1 MKGINP
7 KILVWAREQA
17 GFSKE
22 EIAAHFKKELRIIQE
37 WEKGSSG
44 PSFPQLEK
52 LAKKYKRPTA
62 LFFFSEIPEEKS
74 IKDSFRTLPE
84 KAISFIQPHLRF
96 LIRKAKAMRINLSE
110 LNNGNNPAEN
120 FLLDDLT
127 VGKKSIDTVAAE
139 LRDYLGVDL
148 AVQRQFK
155 KHDTAF
161 RKWRD
166 VLEKHGVFVFKD
178 AFKDD
183 DFSGFCLYDE
193 IFPIIWVNNSMSY
206 SRQIFTLFHELAHL
220 LFNKSDIEMSSS
232 DDIYLDNLSVHDR
245 EIEIFCNAFAGKFLV
260 PDDAFSK
267 HLKVNVDD
275 YNLSVL
281 AKRFVVSRE
290 VILRKFLNANKITSA
305 FYSRKVGQWRDEHEA
320 QQKRKTGRSGGNSN
334 YTKRA
339 YLGENYMEMVFSKY
353 YQNNIST
360 EQLADYL
367 GVKVSRISKMESLI
381 FEERARR

>member
-7 KILVWAREQA
+7 KILIWAREQA
-17 GFSKE
+17 GFSQE
-22 EIAAHFKKELRIIQE
+22 EIAAHLKKELRIVQG
-37 WEKGSSG
+37 WEKGFSG

-84 KAISFIQPHLRF
+84 RKIIFIQPHLRF
-96 LIRKAKAMRINLSE
+96 LIRKAKAMRINLLE

-120 FLLDDLT
+120 FLLADLT
-127 VGKKSIDTVAAE
+127 VGKKSIGTVAAE
-139 LRDYLGVDL
+139 LRDYLGINLDT
-148 AVQRQFK
+148 QRQFRRQ
-155 KHDTAF
+155 DTAF
-161 RKWRD
+161 KKWRHT
-166 VLEKHGVFVFKD
+166 LEKHGIFVFKD

-183 DFSGFCLYDE
+183 GFSGFCLYDE
-193 IFPIIWVNNSMSY
+193 VFPIIWVNNSMSH

-220 LFNKSDIEMSSS
+220 LFNRSDIEMSSS
-232 DDIYLDNLSVHDR
+232 DEDYLDSLSPADKR
-245 EIEIFCNAFAGKFLV
+245 IEIFCNAFAGKFLV

-267 HLKVNVDD
+267 YLDRVVDD
-275 YNLSVL
+275 YSLNDI

-290 VILRKFLNANKITSA
+290 VILRKFLDSDKITSA
-305 FYSRKVGQWRDEHEA
+305 FYSRKVSQWRDEYEA
-320 QQKRKTGRSGGNSN
+320 QQKRKPDRSGGNTN
-334 YTKRA
+334 YTKRV
-339 YLGENYMEMVFSKY
+339 YLGENYMEMVFSQY

-381 FEERARR
+381 FEERGKQ

>member
-1 MKGINP
+1 MQGINP
-7 KILVWAREQA
+7 KVLIWAREQA
-17 GFSKE
+17 GFSQE
-22 EIAAHFKKELRIIQE
+22 EIAAHLKKDLRILQE
-37 WEKGSSG
+37 WEKGFSG

-84 KAISFIQPHLRF
+84 KKIIFIQPHLRF
-96 LIRKAKAMRINLSE
+96 LIRKAKAMRINLLE
-110 LNNGNNPAEN
+110 LNNDHNPAEN

-127 VGKKSIDTVAAE
+127 VGKRSIDTVAAE
-139 LRDYLGVDL
+139 LRNYLGVDL
-148 AVQRQFK
+148 ETQRQFK

-161 RKWRD
+161 KKWRHA
-166 VLEKHGVFVFKD
+166 LEKHGIFVFKD

-183 DFSGFCLYDE
+183 GFSGFCLYDK
-193 IFPIIWVNNSMSY
+193 IFPIIWVNNSMSH

-220 LFNKSDIEMSSS
+220 LFNRSDIEMSSS
-232 DDIYLDNLSVHDR
+232 DENYLDNLSSEDKK
-245 EIEIFCNAFAGKFLV
+245 IEIFCNAFAGKFLV

-267 HLKVNVDD
+267 HLGREVDD
-275 YNLSVL
+275 YNLNNI

-290 VILRKFLNANKITSA
+290 VILRKFLDNNKITSA
-305 FYSRKVGQWRDEHEA
+305 FYSRKVSQWRDEYEA
-320 QQKRKTGRSGGNSN
+320 QEKRKTGRSGGNTN
-334 YTKRA
+334 YTKRV
-339 YLGENYMEMVFSKY
+339 YLGENYMEMVFSQY

-367 GVKVSRISKMESLI
+367 GVKVSRIPKMESLI
-381 FEERARR
+381 FEERTKQ